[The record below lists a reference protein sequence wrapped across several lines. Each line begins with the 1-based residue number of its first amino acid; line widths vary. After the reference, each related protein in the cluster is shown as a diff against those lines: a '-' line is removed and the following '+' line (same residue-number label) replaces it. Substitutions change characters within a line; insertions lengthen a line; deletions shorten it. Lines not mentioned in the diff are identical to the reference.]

1 LSETDLLR
9 LAAALERA
17 SEHPLAQA
25 IVEGAGQRG
34 VHDLVD
40 PADFN
45 AHAGEGVTGLV
56 QGRHVALGNR
66 YLMEGRAVVVS
77 EAVLEQADNL
87 RAQQGQT
94 VMFLAVDGKLA
105 GLLGVADPIKPATTE
120 AVRQLHEMGLKLVM
134 ITGDNLTTAQA
145 VAGQLGIDQV
155 VAEVRPAQKAQAI
168 RKLQQQGRIVAMAGD
183 GINDAPALAAAN
195 VGIAM
200 GTGTD
205 VAIQSADLTL
215 LKGDLRALVRAVR
228 LSRATIRNIR
238 QNLLFAF
245 LYNAIG
251 VPIAA
256 GLLYPWTGL
265 LLSPMIASAAMSF
278 SSVSVITN
286 ALRLRRS
293 RL

>member
-155 VAEVRPAQKAQAI
+155 VAEVRPAQKAEAI
-168 RKLQQQGRIVAMAGD
+168 RELQHEGRIVAMAGD

-215 LKGDLRALVRAVR
+215 LKGDPRALVRAVR

-245 LYNAIG
+245 LYNAMG

-286 ALRLRRS
+286 ALRLRKT